1 MPAEHTDVPHMSHP
15 ALMTADDLLHVRI
28 PEKRFE
34 LVKGVLVVR
43 EPAGGRHGRVTSE
56 LTRHLANHVD
66 AHRLGAVY
74 AAETGFTLAH
84 QPDTVRAP
92 DIAFV
97 RRERLPDPEPTGFP
111 ALAPALV
118 VEVLSPG
125 DRPGEVLAKVADWLS
140 AATRADLVRARDQP
154 WHVYHRPTW
163 HYADFYWDVE
173 NGRPHDIP
181 GAGPDSL
188 NAAERIVALRATLTD
203 ANAADTTKAVALAWL
218 LHLVGD
224 IHQPLHCSSRVTP
237 DEALPQGDKGG
248 NTFRLDDD
256 RNLHA
261 YWDHILAASVAPKPG
276 EDSIAYAGRMAHRIE
291 ETHPLAAPLAA
302 TDVLGWCQEG
312 LRLAQ
317 TVAYAGVTRGSVPS
331 PAYEAEALKVAELRV
346 ALAGYRLA
354 ALLNAVL
361 TP

>member
-1 MPAEHTDVPHMSHP
+1 MRTLVTAALFALPASALWDVAGHRTVAAIAWEH
-15 ALMTADDLLHVRI
+15 MTPRARARSVDLL
-28 PEKRFE
+28 
-34 LVKGVLVVR
+34 L
-43 EPAGGRHGRVTSE
+43 HG
-56 LTRHLANHVD
+56 
-66 AHRLGAVY
+66 
-74 AAETGFTLAH
+74 
-84 QPDTVRAP
+84 
-92 DIAFV
+92 
-97 RRERLPDPEPTGFP
+97 P
-111 ALAPALV
+111 ALANFASLRPPQGSEAARDRALF
-118 VEVLSPG
+118 LN
-125 DRPGEVLAKVADWLS
+125 
-140 AATRADLVRARDQP
+140 AATWADLVRSRDQP
-154 WHVYHRPTW
+154 WHVYHHATW

-188 NAAERIVALRATLTD
+188 NVAERIVALRATLTD
-203 ANAADTTKAVALAWL
+203 ANAADTTKAVALAWV

-237 DEALPQGDKGG
+237 DETLPQGDKGG

-261 YWDHILAASVAPKPG
+261 YWDHILDASVAPNPG

-331 PAYEAEALKVAELRV
+331 PAYEAEALKVSELRI

-354 ALLNAVL
+354 ALLNAAL
-361 TP
+361 Q